1 MKKLLSILIITA
13 LLFSFA
19 ACGNTKTDSDLKEIT
34 LCLDWTPNT
43 NHTGF
48 FVADKLGYYEEEG
61 IKISIVQPPEDGAE
75 LMTAS
80 GQAQFGISFQ
90 DSLAPLFAS
99 AEPMGVT
106 AVCAIV
112 NHNTS
117 GIISRKGEGADRPK
131 GLEGKRYSTWN
142 GPVELAIVK
151 EVTEND
157 GGDYSKIELIPNI
170 VTNEAEA
177 LRNKDT
183 DAIWIF
189 YAWAGIACETAE
201 LDFDYFDFID
211 IDPVFDYYTPVIIG
225 NNEFLAENP
234 DLAKAFLRA
243 TKKGY
248 EYAIENPEAA
258 ASILIKGD
266 TTGSL
271 LGSEELVTQSQKWIS
286 EQYISDGEA
295 FGVFDADRWNNFYSW
310 LWKKGLTE
318 KEIPENFGFTND
330 YIKVD

>member
-1 MKKLLSILIITA
+1 MKKLLSLLIITA
-13 LLFSFA
+13 LLFTLA
-19 ACGNTKTDSDLKEIT
+19 ACGGNKTDSGLSEIT

-61 IKISIVQPPEDGAE
+61 IKIRIVQPPEDGAE

-90 DSLAPLFAS
+90 DSLAPVFAS
-99 AEPMGVT
+99 EEPMGIT

-117 GIISRKGEGADRPK
+117 GIISRKGEGAHKPS

-142 GPVELAIVK
+142 GPIELAIVE
-151 EVTEND
+151 EVIKND
-157 GGDYSKIELIPNI
+157 GGDFKKLQLIPNV

-189 YAWAGIACETAE
+189 YGWAGVACENAD
-201 LDFDYFDFID
+201 LNFDCFNFID

-225 NNEFLAENP
+225 NNSFLEENP

-248 EYAIENPEAA
+248 EYAIENPETA

-271 LGSEELVTQSQKWIS
+271 IGSEELVTESQKWMS

-295 FGVFDADRWNNFYSW
+295 FGVFDGDRWNNFYNW

-318 KEIPENFGFTND
+318 RKIPENFGFTND
-330 YIKVD
+330 YIR